1 VFVINLEKDAAMS
14 SSALCWL
21 DGQILS
27 ASEAKISV
35 FDHGFLY
42 GDGVFEGLRFY
53 NKRVFRLPLHLQR
66 LQRSAQ
72 ALNLKIPLNAEQLST
87 ALADLLQQSTL
98 NDGYIRLIV
107 TRGVGILGINPA
119 NCAKPSVVM
128 LADQLQM
135 VTDAQRAQGIRMVTA
150 STRRLTPDRL
160 DSRIKSLNYLNAIL
174 ARMEANVAGV
184 EEAVLLNDRGCVAE
198 GTADNIFIVSAGV
211 LLTPPPTEGA
221 LAGITRHTVLELAQ
235 GLGIPARETV
245 LTPYDLYNADECFLS
260 GTGAKLIPVRE
271 IDGRTIAQCPG
282 QVYQRLNQAFAEL
295 IAQETGIAV

>member
-1 VFVINLEKDAAMS
+1 MS
-14 SSALCWL
+14 NSALCWL
-21 DGQILS
+21 DGQIMP

-53 NKRVFRLPLHLQR
+53 NKRIFRLPLHLQR

-72 ALNLKIPLNAEQLST
+72 ALNLKIPLNAEQLSA
-87 ALADLLQQSTL
+87 ALADLLQQSAL

-119 NCAKPSVVM
+119 NCVKPSIVII
-128 LADQLQM
+128 ADQLQM
-135 VTDAQRAQGIRMVTA
+135 VTDAQRAQGVRMITA

-174 ARMEANVAGV
+174 ARMEANIAGV

-198 GTADNIFIVSAGV
+198 GTADNIFIVSNGT
-211 LLTPPPTEGA
+211 LLTPLATEGA

-235 GLGIPARETV
+235 ALGIPARETV
-245 LTPYDLYNADECFLS
+245 LTPYDLYNAEECFLT

-271 IDGRTIAQCPG
+271 IDGRAITQCPG
-282 QVYQRLNQAFAEL
+282 KFYQQLNQAFAAL
-295 IAQETGIAV
+295 IAQETH

>member
-1 VFVINLEKDAAMS
+1 
-14 SSALCWL
+14 
-21 DGQILS
+21 
-27 ASEAKISV
+27 
-35 FDHGFLY
+35 
-42 GDGVFEGLRFY
+42 
-53 NKRVFRLPLHLQR
+53 
-66 LQRSAQ
+66 
-72 ALNLKIPLNAEQLST
+72 
-87 ALADLLQQSTL
+87 
-98 NDGYIRLIV
+98 
-107 TRGVGILGINPA
+107 
-119 NCAKPSVVM
+119 M

-135 VTDAQRAQGIRMVTA
+135 VTDAQRAQGIRMITA

-221 LAGITRHTVLELAQ
+221 LAGIIRHTVLELAQ

-295 IAQETGIAV
+295 ITQETGVAV

>member
-1 VFVINLEKDAAMS
+1 VFGINIEKDAAMS

-295 IAQETGIAV
+295 ISQETGIAV